1 MDLSQVWMTAPHW
14 AQGASPF
21 FSRPIWEV
29 LVNITVV
36 IPKWMASNS
45 LVIFQRVAVGFPG
58 CDLFVFCLCKG
69 FGFFGF
75 RVFEASWQNMRL
87 QAQALTCDAEWPAA
101 RTNPQTT
108 VCQYKNSQRTAD
120 LKTFSFVMNWASR
133 QSSKRIAYHKC
144 CPKPIFTAPEEMV
157 IMRPKLDLHH
167 VSPAHKQGQDS
178 KSLDY
183 TFQKVAM
190 HTCWDFFKSNMT
202 DSWYLSN
209 YEK

>member
-120 LKTFSFVMNWASR
+120 LKTFSFVMNLSFPSIQQKNCLSQMLSETYLHCAWGDGDNAAKVGLAPRVACPQARSR
-133 QSSKRIAYHKC
+133 LQVVGLYFSKGGNAYMLG
-144 CPKPIFTAPEEMV
+144 F
-157 IMRPKLDLHH
+157 L
-167 VSPAHKQGQDS
+167 
-178 KSLDY
+178 
-183 TFQKVAM
+183 
-190 HTCWDFFKSNMT
+190 
-202 DSWYLSN
+202 
-209 YEK
+209 